1 MTDSERITKWVAETL
16 EQSKDFAI
24 AQAPDVVQQFLAW
37 KLSETCAVMAFQMMF
52 VVAVCLVAWRFCRS
66 VKNSRDMDK
75 DDREI
80 LAWLIFLVFCV
91 LASIPGECAMRN
103 MLVAVQLWFTPK
115 AYLIQYALRG

>member
-52 VVAVCLVAWRFCRS
+52 VVAVCLVAWRFWRS

-80 LAWLIFLVFCV
+80 LAWLIFLVFFV
-91 LASIPGECAMRN
+91 LAASAMRN